1 MLNKAQL
8 IGNIGADPKIISKS
22 DTNVKIV
29 SFSLATTEKG
39 YTTQSGVQVQDKT
52 EWHNIVCF
60 GKLADVVEKYVK
72 KGSKIYVEGKM
83 RTRQYD
89 DKNGVKRSIM
99 EINAES
105 IILLDNRQPIAEAGS
120 RETIISTFGGNAD
133 LPF

>member
-1 MLNKAQL
+1 MATS
-8 IGNIGADPKIISKS
+8 PKQK
-22 DTNVKIV
+22 K
-29 SFSLATTEKG
+29 ATTMIIPSLVDVVVGIDPDSDK
-39 YTTQSGVQVQDKT
+39 SGVQVQDKT